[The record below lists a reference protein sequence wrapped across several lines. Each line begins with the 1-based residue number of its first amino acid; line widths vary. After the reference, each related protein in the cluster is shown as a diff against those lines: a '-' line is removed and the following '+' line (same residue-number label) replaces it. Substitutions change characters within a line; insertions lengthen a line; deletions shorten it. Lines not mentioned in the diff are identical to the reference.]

1 MQVSAQPQKRL
12 HHPITQHHQ
21 EETRQ
26 EKSHCCVCGKPATR
40 LICSINNEA
49 QVSAILM
56 CDTCVLI
63 GAREEVRRVTG

>member
-1 MQVSAQPQKRL
+1 MQATAQTQKRS
-12 HHPITQHHQ
+12 HPPMKHK
-21 EETRQ
+21 EDTRH

-56 CDTCVLI
+56 CDTCVLL
-63 GAREEVRRVTG
+63 GAREEIRRVME